1 LIRLPNDLSDLI
13 RDGGTVVVPSRQR
26 AHAARLGHA
35 AAQLSGGVRVWTTP
49 DILTA
54 EAWLLREFER
64 CATVS
69 AVNLPRVL
77 SPAEDW
83 LLWRQCTEE
92 AAQDL
97 ELLNRGALAEALRRA
112 SALAAEFGID
122 LSQRHAFAGAEM
134 ELLWQVEGAVNQR
147 CRKLHAATVQSL
159 VAKLSN
165 DRHAQPPTCAGFLKL
180 PPRLRAA
187 GLAQRGAGPAIA
199 RPKAVVAVD
208 ELDEL
213 ELIAQWCKQQIA
225 ARPDARLLVI
235 LCTSPGAR
243 ERLATL
249 IRQAVDPQGWLEDPG
264 THVRVEHLV
273 IIEGGASLADMPV
286 VSHALSTL
294 RWLGGLSGEFGD
306 ASEWLRAPYW
316 QVPGAADRA
325 RIDLWLRERGDLN
338 IKGREW
344 IPILSAAPAPISA
357 AARELAAQIKAATQ
371 ALGEGLFSP
380 REWSERFRAA
390 LDEMNWPGDRVR
402 DSSEQQT
409 VVRLH
414 ELLDEFG
421 QLASSVGAMSRDDA
435 IHWFGELAS
444 RTAFRPAD
452 ADAVV
457 TISAALADPVVLYD
471 GIWVAG
477 LHAEAFPQPVQ
488 PDPFLPLAAQLSAGI
503 PAASAAG
510 RLAEARALVAAWRA
524 ATEELVLSAP
534 ARSDDLELLPS
545 PMLREWSVK
554 DEVAGAPPRTLSW
567 LPQLIHRTKMI
578 ECIDDSKGS
587 SWPIDRTLPAG
598 TRSLELQ
605 NLCGFRAYAEMR
617 LGSAE
622 LGLPEPGVAPDVRGQ
637 LVHAALQTL
646 WQQLRD
652 SQTLAAYGEGSLDA
666 LIEQSVAKAGE
677 TVLGLETG
685 GEHPPL
691 FAREIRRAR
700 RLIKV
705 LCALELQRSPFTVQ
719 STEFETQLTLA
730 GARMSVRIDRLD
742 SLHSGGRAILD
753 YKTGARIAADWYGE
767 RPSHP
772 QLLAYLA
779 AIGGDAV
786 AMATV
791 NVTAREVR
799 FDGIAN
805 SPQLLPKVKGV
816 EGPGAEDV
824 GDAWQFRRREWLA
837 RIEKLASDF
846 LEGRAAVDP
855 KPGACDYCQVVSICR
870 IADRGLDVMA
880 EVLEATF
887 EDDYE

>member
-1 LIRLPNDLSDLI
+1 
-13 RDGGTVVVPSRQR
+13 VVVPSRQR

-35 AAQLSGGVRVWTTP
+35 AAQLGEGVRAWTTP
-49 DILTA
+49 DILSA
-54 EAWLLREFER
+54 EAWLLREIER
-64 CATVS
+64 CA
-69 AVNLPRVL
+69 AVAGANLPRAL

-92 AAQDL
+92 AAQHL

-112 SALAAEFGID
+112 SALAAEFAID
-122 LSQRHAFAGAEM
+122 LSQKHAFAGAET
-134 ELLWQVEGAVNQR
+134 ELLWQVQGAVNQR
-147 CRKLHAATVQSL
+147 CRELRAATVQSL
-159 VAKLSN
+159 VTRLPKDWSS
-165 DRHAQPPTCAGFLKL
+165 QPPSCAGFLKL

-187 GLAQRGAGPAIA
+187 AAEQRAPGPVIA
-199 RPKAVVAVD
+199 HPKAIVAAD

-235 LCTSPGAR
+235 LSASPGAR

-249 IRQAVDPQGWLEDPG
+249 IRQAVDPHGWVEDPG
-264 THVRVEHLV
+264 THISAEHLV
-273 IIEGGASLADMPV
+273 IIEGGASLADVPV

-294 RWLGGLSGEFGD
+294 RWLGGSNGEFGD

-316 QVPGAADRA
+316 QAPSAGDRA
-325 RIDLWLRERGDLN
+325 RIDLWLRERGHLS

-344 IPILSAAPAPISA
+344 VPLLSAAPAPISA
-357 AARELAAQIKAATQ
+357 AARELAAQIKTATQ
-371 ALGEGLFSP
+371 ALGDGVFSP

-390 LDEMNWPGDRVR
+390 LEATNWPGDRVR

-421 QLASSVGAMSRDDA
+421 QLASSAGAMSRDDA

-488 PDPFLPLAAQLSAGI
+488 PDPFLPLAAQLAAGI

-510 RLAEARALVAAWRA
+510 RLAEATALVAAWRA

-534 ARSDDLELLPS
+534 ARADDLELLPS
-545 PMLREWSVK
+545 PMLTQWFVN
-554 DEVAGAPPRTLSW
+554 DEIAGAPPRASSW
-567 LPQLIHRTKMI
+567 LPQLIHRAKTI
-578 ECIDDSKGS
+578 ECIDDSKGCA
-587 SWPIDRTLPAG
+587 WPVERTLPAG

-617 LGSAE
+617 LGSTE
-622 LGLPEPGVAPDVRGQ
+622 LGLPEPGVAPNVRGQ
-637 LVHAALQTL
+637 LVHAALHVL

-652 SQTLAAYGEGSLDA
+652 SRTLAAHGADSLDA
-666 LIEQSVAKAGE
+666 LIEQSVAQAGE
-677 TVLGLETG
+677 SVLGLEIG
-685 GEHPPL
+685 GEQPPL

-705 LCALELQRSPFTVQ
+705 LCALELERSPFSVEN
-719 STEFETQLTLA
+719 TEFETQLTLA

-742 SLHSGGRAILD
+742 ALDSGGRAILD
-753 YKTGARIAADWYGE
+753 YKTGARMAADWYGE

-779 AIGGDAV
+779 AVGGEVV

-799 FDGIAN
+799 FDGVAN

-824 GDAWQFRRREWLA
+824 EDAWQFRTREWLA
-837 RIEKLASDF
+837 RIEKLAIDF

-855 KPGACDYCQVVSICR
+855 KPGACDYCQAVSICR
-870 IADRGLDVMA
+870 IADRGIDVMA

-887 EDDYE
+887 EDDYD